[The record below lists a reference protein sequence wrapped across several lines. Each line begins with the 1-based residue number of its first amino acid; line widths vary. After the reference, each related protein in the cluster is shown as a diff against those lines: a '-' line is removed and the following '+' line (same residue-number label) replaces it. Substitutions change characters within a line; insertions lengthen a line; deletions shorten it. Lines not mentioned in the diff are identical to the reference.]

1 MDLNFAISEIN
12 KMIEESNNIVFFGGA
27 GVSTES
33 GIPDFRSSDGIY
45 MMDYKYPPEKIVSRN
60 FFNKHPAEFFE
71 FYRNYLCYPDVE
83 PNVAHYKLAELEA
96 AGKLKAIVTQN
107 VDELHA
113 MAGSKNIIKL
123 HGDAKIN
130 YCTKCG
136 KLHDFDFVYKS
147 EGVPRC
153 ECGGIVRPDLVLF
166 DEDLNLETYKAAE
179 KAISEADM
187 LIVAGTSMSV
197 YPAVNLIKKFRG
209 LNSVLIN
216 RDYCSNERRF
226 LLSVRENLGKVM
238 EKIIIPDQE
247 QKK

>member
-1 MDLNFAISEIN
+1 MELNFAIFLIN
-12 KMIEESNNIVFFGGA
+12 KMINESNNIVFFGGA

-60 FFNKHPAEFFE
+60 FFNKHPEEFFE
-71 FYRNYLCYPDVE
+71 FYKKFLCYPDVE
-83 PNVAHYKLAELEA
+83 PNIAHYKLAELEK

-113 MAGSKNIIKL
+113 KAGSKNIIKI
-123 HGDAKIN
+123 HGDAKNN
-130 YCTKCG
+130 YCINCG
-136 KLHDFDFVYKS
+136 KKYDFDFVYKS

-166 DEDLNLETYKAAE
+166 DEELNIETFREAE
-179 KAISEADM
+179 KVIGEADM

-197 YPAVNLIKKFRG
+197 YPAVNLIKKFKG
-209 LNSVLIN
+209 KNTVLIN
-216 RDYCSNERRF
+216 KDYSPNEKKFRVAVHER
-226 LLSVRENLGKVM
+226 LGRVM
-238 EKIIIPDQE
+238 EGIVVPE
-247 QKK
+247 